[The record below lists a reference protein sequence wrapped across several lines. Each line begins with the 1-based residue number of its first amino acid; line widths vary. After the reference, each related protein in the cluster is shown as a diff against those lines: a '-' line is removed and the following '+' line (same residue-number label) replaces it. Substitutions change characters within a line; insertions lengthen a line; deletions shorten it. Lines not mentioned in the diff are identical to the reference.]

1 MDKEQ
6 VVKKV
11 KDAISLIKD
20 NTNLDYLVLF
30 GSYAKGTNHK
40 WSDIDLAI
48 VSNNLPKGILND
60 KTRNILRGL
69 YDIDCMFEPHFFRT
83 ERWETPE
90 HGSFVEYIKKYGE
103 IIYSNGSK

>member
-6 VVKKV
+6 VIKKI
-11 KDAISLIKD
+11 KAIIPLIKE
-20 NTNLDYLVLF
+20 NINLDYLVLF
-30 GSYAKGTNHK
+30 GSYANGTNHK

-69 YDIDCMFEPHFFRT
+69 NNIDYMFEPHFFRT
-83 ERWETPE
+83 EKWENPG
-90 HGSFVEYIKKYGE
+90 HGSFTEYIKKQGE
-103 IIYSNGSK
+103 VIYSNGFQ